1 MLEDEHR
8 SSMGEEL
15 LHHLLQM
22 LCKYYVAKS
31 PKEQK
36 KKIMKSEK
44 NYDEKKRKVRQR
56 KRDREKNEKK
66 IK

>member
-1 MLEDEHR
+1 
-8 SSMGEEL
+8 
-15 LHHLLQM
+15 M

-44 NYDEKKRKVRQR
+44 SYDEKKRKVRQR
-56 KRDREKNEKK
+56 KKR
-66 IK
+66 